1 MTVDQELQEFEDHL
15 WNSLEF
21 NLVTGP
27 DMDYWREIDLPPA
40 LFLDVVR
47 QAIEACHVNM
57 IQRYRQTAVEPI
69 LLECQRFLTDI
80 VWAAMSVPF
89 PNFPELH
96 ARTVV
101 DNIIHLYNIR
111 IYARLRTEMIMV
123 HHNAAVLQ
131 RNWRRI
137 ITDPEHPACR
147 RRLLF
152 EFNNLEQLLV

>member
-27 DMDYWREIDLPPA
+27 NLDHWQEVDLPPA
-40 LFLDVVR
+40 LFLDIVR
-47 QAIEACHVNM
+47 QAIEACHADM
-57 IQRYRQTAVEPI
+57 IQRYRHTAVVPI
-69 LLECQRFLTDI
+69 LLECQRFLSDI

-89 PNFPELH
+89 PHFPELH

-101 DNIIHLYNIR
+101 DNTIHLYNIR

-123 HHNAAVLQ
+123 HHSAAVLQ
-131 RNWRRI
+131 RNWRRV

-147 RRLLF
+147 RRLEY
-152 EFNNLEQLLV
+152 EFQNLEQ